1 MLYIFCISKLVALGP
16 KPNILIGEKF
26 FCDWPKRISNCT
38 RTRTLTLMDNFV
50 CCKNQVG
57 ELPLLSLLQ
66 DASKS
71 LHDNKPMC
79 KLWIPT
85 TVFSVIENK
94 CAAEHK
100 FCQGE
105 KFCQREQLK
114 PRHLVF

>member
-1 MLYIFCISKLVALGP
+1 MFSTGSILMDGQGCSISFASVGP
-16 KPNILIGEKF
+16 KPNVLIGEKF
-26 FCDWPKRISNCT
+26 FCDWPKRISNC
-38 RTRTLTLMDNFV
+38 MDNFV

-57 ELPLLSLLQ
+57 ELALLSLLQ
-66 DASKS
+66 DASMS